1 VRIAPFSAAAL
12 ALALALVLAGA
23 SCRAEPADPAQGAAV
38 APGSEVDRSAE
49 RERMVTQ
56 QIEARGV
63 EDPRV
68 LEAMRRVP
76 RHAFVPRSQAPQ
88 AYADHPLPIG
98 HDQTISQPFIVAI
111 MAELAEVDPGD
122 RVLEV
127 GTGSGY
133 GAAVLG
139 ELAAE
144 VYSIEILEPLALRA
158 AATLKRLGY
167 ARIHVRAGDGYA
179 GWPDAAPFD
188 AIVVTAA
195 APRVPPLLLEQLA
208 EGGRLVIPVGDALQ
222 QLEVHTR
229 TADGVLRRR
238 VFPVRFVPMTGE
250 IRRRDSD

>member
-1 VRIAPFSAAAL
+1 VKLAPCVAAV
-12 ALALALVLAGA
+12 LALVLAGA
-23 SCRAEPADPAQGAAV
+23 SCGAEPADPGRGAAA
-38 APGSEVDRSAE
+38 APARAPDRSAE
-49 RERMVTQ
+49 RERMVAQ

-68 LEAMRRVP
+68 LAAMRRVP
-76 RHAFVPRSQAPQ
+76 RHAFVPRSQAAH
-88 AYADHPLPIG
+88 AYADYPLPIG
-98 HDQTISQPFIVAI
+98 HDQTISQPFIVAA
-111 MAELAEVDPGD
+111 MAELAELEPGD

-167 ARIHVRAGDGYA
+167 TTIRVRAGDGYA

-195 APRVPPLLLEQLA
+195 APRVPPRLLEQLA
-208 EGGRLVIPVGDALQ
+208 EGGHLVIPVGQTLQ

-229 TADGVLRRR
+229 TPEGVLRRR

>member
-1 VRIAPFSAAAL
+1 MRIARFAAAAL
-12 ALALALVLAGA
+12 ALALAGA
-23 SCRAEPADPAQGAAV
+23 SCGAEPADPRQGAAA
-38 APGSEVDRSAE
+38 APADDAARSAE
-49 RERMVTQ
+49 RERMVAQ

-63 EDPRV
+63 EDLRV

-76 RHAFVPRSQAPQ
+76 RHAFVPRSQAAH
-88 AYADHPLPIG
+88 AYADHPLSIG
-98 HDQTISQPFIVAI
+98 HDQTISQPFIVAA
-111 MAELAEVDPGD
+111 MAELAELEPGD

-144 VYSIEILEPLALRA
+144 VYSIEILEPLAVRA

-167 ARIHVRAGDGYA
+167 ATIHVRAGDGYA
-179 GWPDAAPFD
+179 GWPEAAPFD

-195 APRVPPLLLEQLA
+195 APRVPPRLLEQLA
-208 EGGRLVIPVGDALQ
+208 EGGRLVIPVGETLQ

-229 TADGVLRRR
+229 TPEGVLRRR

>member
-1 VRIAPFSAAAL
+1 
-12 ALALALVLAGA
+12 
-23 SCRAEPADPAQGAAV
+23 
-38 APGSEVDRSAE
+38 
-49 RERMVTQ
+49 MVTQ

-63 EDPRV
+63 ADPRV

-76 RHAFVPRSQAPQ
+76 RHAFVPPSQAAQ

-98 HDQTISQPFIVAI
+98 LDQTISQPFIVAI
-111 MAELAEVDPGD
+111 MAELAELLPGD

-133 GAAVLG
+133 GAAVLA

-144 VYSIEILEPLALRA
+144 VYTIEILEPLALRA

-167 ARIHVRAGDGYA
+167 AKVHVRAGDGYA
-179 GWPDAAPFD
+179 GWPEAAPFD

-208 EGGRLVIPVGDALQ
+208 EGGHLVIPVGDTLQ
-222 QLEVHTR
+222 QLEVYTR
-229 TADGVLRRR
+229 APEGVLRRR

-250 IRRRDSD
+250 IRSRDSD

>member
-1 VRIAPFSAAAL
+1 MRLAPCVVAV
-12 ALALALVLAGA
+12 LALVLAGA
-23 SCRAEPADPAQGAAV
+23 SCGAEPADPGRGAA
-38 APGSEVDRSAE
+38 AALAGDPDRSAE
-49 RERMVTQ
+49 RERMVAQ
-56 QIEARGV
+56 QIEARGI

-68 LEAMRRVP
+68 LAAMRRVP
-76 RHAFVPRSQAPQ
+76 RHAFVPRSQARY

-98 HDQTISQPFIVAI
+98 HDQTISQPFIVAA
-111 MAELAEVDPGD
+111 MAELAELEPGD

-167 ARIHVRAGDGYA
+167 TTIQVRAGDGYA

-195 APRVPPLLLEQLA
+195 PPEVPPVLIEQLA
-208 EGGRLVIPVGDALQ
+208 VGGRMTIPVGHAFQDL
-222 QLEVHTR
+222 LL
-229 TADGVLRRR
+229 LRRTDEGVER
-238 VFPVRFVPMTGE
+238 KVLMGVRFVPMRHGE
-250 IRRRDSD
+250 SE

>member
-1 VRIAPFSAAAL
+1 MRIAPFAAAL
-12 ALALALVLAGA
+12 LALALVLTGA
-23 SCRAEPADPAQGAAV
+23 SCGAEPAEPAPGAAV

-111 MAELAEVDPGD
+111 MAELAELDPGD

-144 VYSIEILEPLALRA
+144 VYSIEILEPLALSA

-208 EGGRLVIPVGDALQ
+208 EGGRLVIPVGDTLQ

-229 TADGVLRRR
+229 TADGVLRHR

>member
-1 VRIAPFSAAAL
+1 VRLAPRVAL
-12 ALALALVLAGA
+12 VLALVLAGT
-23 SCRAEPADPAQGAAV
+23 SCGAEPADPRQGDAA
-38 APGSEVDRSAE
+38 APARPVDRSAE
-49 RERMVTQ
+49 RERMVVQ

-63 EDPRV
+63 QDPRV
-68 LEAMRRVP
+68 LAAMRRVP
-76 RHAFVPRSQAPQ
+76 RHAFVPRSQAHD

-98 HDQTISQPFIVAI
+98 HDQTISLPFIVAI
-111 MAELAEVDPGD
+111 MAELAELEPGD

-167 ARIHVRAGDGYA
+167 ASVRVRAGDGYA
-179 GWPDAAPFD
+179 GWPEAAPFD

-195 APRVPPLLLEQLA
+195 APRVPPRLLEQLA
-208 EGGRLVIPVGDALQ
+208 EGGHLVIPVGQALQ

-229 TADGVLRRR
+229 TPDGVRRRR

-250 IRRRDSD
+250 IRRRDAD

>member
-1 VRIAPFSAAAL
+1 MRRGF
-12 ALALALVLAGA
+12 
-23 SCRAEPADPAQGAAV
+23 AV
-38 APGSEVDRSAE
+38 AR
-49 RERMVTQ
+49 RRMVQ
-56 QIEARGV
+56 EQIRRAGV
-63 EDPRV
+63 TDRPV
-68 LEAMRRVP
+68 LKAMEEVP
-76 RHAFVPRSQAPQ
+76 RHLFVPRMLQHR
-88 AYADHPLPIG
+88 AYEPCALPIG
-98 HDQTISQPFIVAI
+98 YGQTISQPFIVAI
-111 MAELAEVDPGD
+111 MAELAELDPGD

-133 GAAVLG
+133 GAAVLA

-144 VYSIEILEPLALRA
+144 VYSIEILEPLALSA

-208 EGGRLVIPVGDALQ
+208 EGGRLVIPVGDTLQ

-229 TADGVLRRR
+229 TADGVLRHR

>member
-1 VRIAPFSAAAL
+1 
-12 ALALALVLAGA
+12 
-23 SCRAEPADPAQGAAV
+23 
-38 APGSEVDRSAE
+38 
-49 RERMVTQ
+49 MVTQ

-76 RHAFVPRSQAPQ
+76 RHAFVPRAQAPQ

-208 EGGRLVIPVGDALQ
+208 EGGRLVIPVGDAFQ